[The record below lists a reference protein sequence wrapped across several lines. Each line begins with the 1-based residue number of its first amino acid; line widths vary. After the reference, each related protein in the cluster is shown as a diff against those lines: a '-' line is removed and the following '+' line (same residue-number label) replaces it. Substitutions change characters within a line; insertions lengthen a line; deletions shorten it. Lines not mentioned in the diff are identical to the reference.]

1 MLLAP
6 ARPHRILAHLALVAM
21 LLLAAVPTIGRLA
34 ESNPRLQGAI
44 TAICTMQGLKLIDLG
59 ARPDLASPAKP
70 IPDPT
75 RYPGMD
81 CAYCPI
87 LASTL
92 AAVAIALLL
101 PPLIRRADPP
111 TARRSLRDLG
121 FLHPC
126 GLGSRGPPAPL

>member
-6 ARPHRILAHLALVAM
+6 RPHRFLAHLALVAM

-34 ESNPRLQGAI
+34 ESSPRLQGAI

-59 ARPDLASPAKP
+59 ARPDLTSPAKP
-70 IPDPT
+70 LPDPN

-81 CAYCPI
+81 CDYCPI

-92 AAVAIALLL
+92 AAVAILLLL
-101 PPLIRRADPP
+101 PPLIWRADPP
-111 TARRSLRDLG
+111 IARRSLHDLG